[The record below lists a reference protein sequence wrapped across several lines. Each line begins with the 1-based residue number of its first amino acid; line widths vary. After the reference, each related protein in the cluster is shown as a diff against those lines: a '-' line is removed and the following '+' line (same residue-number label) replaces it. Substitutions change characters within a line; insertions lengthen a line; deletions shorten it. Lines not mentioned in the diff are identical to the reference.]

1 MLSDKDTTKEAWAT
15 LRTMHMGAEPVK
27 EAKVQTLRSDFK
39 VIHGS
44 SRSKRTD
51 KRDSSNASR
60 GKGGSGSRV
69 RGRGQGRGRG
79 RGRDDGHDLKTNWN
93 DQKHVQKEKGKIKCF
108 SCEEFAHYAS
118 ECPKKRLAEKAT
130 SLKKVTANLLLT
142 GEPRV
147 ESNVWYLDNGASN
160 HMTEDRSKFHELDKS
175 VSGRVKFEDGSIV
188 AIMGKGSVL
197 FDCKNGDQRLLNEV
211 TPHVFLQHEMNQ
223 LGSWHQD
230 LGMWFWVYML
240 NGKFEAFE
248 AFKWYKKMVEES
260 SGEFLGEVVRHA
272 IYLLNRLPSKS
283 LLDITPYEDWMLRVS
298 RDVVFDEKECWDW
311 CKSMEEERPIAATFT
326 VINHIHTYISKLHKN
341 SPQTTHNQ
349 PEAPEFENVFSGQPY
364 QEDVEANS
372 DLNIA
377 AIDPFSSPSTHSSN
391 SLNAPRPRGFRP

>member
-1 MLSDKDTTKEAWAT
+1 MVTSSSSSIHDEFQGTNRNRRLVSLFVIDDHKGE
-15 LRTMHMGAEPVK
+15 HMCCRYYDDGC
-27 EAKVQTLRSDFK
+27 DF
-39 VIHGS
+39 
-44 SRSKRTD
+44 REE
-51 KRDSSNASR
+51 
-60 GKGGSGSRV
+60 
-69 RGRGQGRGRG
+69 QGRWDATQTEGVENGNIQMALAPFIR
-79 RGRDDGHDLKTNWN
+79 TIP
-93 DQKHVQKEKGKIKCF
+93 EKNAYGKVF
-108 SCEEFAHYAS
+108 LNEE
-118 ECPKKRLAEKAT
+118 
-130 SLKKVTANLLLT
+130 KVTANLLLT

-211 TPHVFLQHEMNQ
+211 YFIPGLESNNIS
-223 LGSWHQD
+223 LGQMTEQGSRIEIIR
-230 LGMWFWVYML
+230 WFWVYML

-260 SGEFLGEVVRHA
+260 SGYKVKTLRTDRGGEFTSKEFAKYCEENGEFLGEVVRHA

-283 LLDITPYEDWMLRVS
+283 LLDITPYEDWKLRVS
-298 RDVVFDEKECWDW
+298 RDVVFDEKESWDW

-326 VINHIHTYISKLHKN
+326 VIKPHSHIPSETPQN

-364 QEDVEANS
+364 QEDVEADS

-391 SLNAPRPRGFRP
+391 SPNAPRPRGFRP